1 MWALLA
7 QYALPTLA
15 SMGMQYA
22 FGKPK
27 QKNFEYD
34 PYYVDKYISS
44 IRGRAQDREVYQ
56 QTMKPMLRT
65 IGRQGEAMRKQ
76 GQYAARRGGYEGTG
90 VEAQMTL
97 SREQQLLGAYTQA
110 GEKAA
115 AAQAQETRRIAE
127 QVDKAQLEKAENI
140 AKGNRAYSSAVDQW
154 KQGMIQTGVQGLT
167 NMAVAGIQQKAAT
180 AKAAKTEEATAQKS
194 FMDLAKTGIVEN
206 TAAAFANY
214 KAEYAKG
221 NFTSYS
227 TMNESL
233 GIDNPVV
240 DTSAQLQ
247 GHHEA
252 YRSEG
257 GQLNYEQWHKKLKEE
272 DFMSGKNFNAWLA
285 TTATPT
291 PTYEPPKTKLTTKRF
306 LLDNYKESDILQ
318 EIKEDTGIDFTNI
331 DEAVNNPKVDLNVIK
346 RKLKGEL
353 TSGKQITSGKEASI
367 QFTGRL
373 KHLRGQIL
381 TSDPT
386 LESELPKD
394 ENIQRILKDLETTGY
409 VTQQDKVDLHE
420 YAQTL
425 STVLK
430 PKDEDG
436 AEPLMDWND
445 PETGITHKVTGAKIY
460 SQLKSEIDAMQIG
473 EVKKIIQAPTKK
485 KTKKTKVVKKAAK
498 KEEEQT
504 TVTPTPVE
512 ETHPE
517 GYDESKGW
525 SMEILGDNRVYTKP
539 DGSKIMTDLEGNVLE
554 KSEPSIILSKPEK
567 EKLVKEFDE
576 MYPDEK
582 DEYTDDEKI
591 EVMQGKKK
599 FKEKTGT

>member
-7 QYALPTLA
+7 QYALPTIA
-15 SMGMQYA
+15 SIGMQYA

-27 QKNFEYD
+27 KESYKYD
-34 PYYVDKYISS
+34 PYYVDKYIAS

-56 QTMKPMLRT
+56 QSMKPMLRT
-65 IGRQGEAMRKQ
+65 LGRQGEAMRKQ
-76 GQYAARRGGYEGTG
+76 GQYAARRGGYAGTG
-90 VEAQMTL
+90 VEAQLTL
-97 SREQQLLGAYTQA
+97 SREQQQLQAYTQA

-233 GIDNPVV
+233 GIANPVV

-247 GHHEA
+247 GHHET

-318 EIKEDTGIDFTNI
+318 EIKEDTGIDFTNM

-367 QFTGRL
+367 QFAGRL
-373 KHLRGQIL
+373 NNLKQQIIEA
-381 TSDPT
+381 TDKDTIAADP
-386 LESELPKD
+386 EVD
-394 ENIQRILKDLETTGY
+394 RILKDLETTGY

-430 PKDEDG
+430 PKEEGG
-436 AEPLMDWND
+436 ANPLINWNN
-445 PETGITHKVTGAKIY
+445 PETGITHKVTGAKVY
-460 SQLKSEIDAMQIG
+460 SQLASEIDDMQIG
-473 EVKKIIQAPTKK
+473 EKVKKIIQAPTKK
-485 KTKKTKVVKKAAK
+485 KIKKTKVVKKAAK